1 MDDNPTT
8 PGIYERVLQ
17 PGDRRYTIAIP
28 DGYTDERPSPL
39 VIGLHWGGPVTP
51 YVGKWYLL
59 GLLAPALGELGAIL
73 AAPDCTAEH
82 WAVPSSGQ
90 VVIDLLDH
98 LQRTYSLDSRRVLL
112 TGYSMGGIGVWLLAA
127 RHQERFSGVLIVSA
141 VPPSDVLGVH
151 WRIPL
156 YVIHSRRDELFPLK
170 DTQTT
175 VNRLQEKGVLIEFD
189 VVDKT
194 THFQT
199 ERFIKPMR
207 AALPWIRDIWRSRC

>member
-1 MDDNPTT
+1 MDDKPTT
-8 PGIYERVLQ
+8 PGIYEQVLQ
-17 PGDRRYTIAIP
+17 PGDRRYTIAFP
-28 DGYTDERPSPL
+28 DGYTDERPRPL

-82 WAVPSSGQ
+82 WAVPSSEQ

-98 LQRTYSLDSRRVLL
+98 LQRTYKIDSRRVLL
-112 TGYSMGGIGVWLLAA
+112 AGYSMGGIGAWLLAA

-141 VPPSDVLGVH
+141 KPPADVVDVD
-151 WRIPL
+151 WEIPL
-156 YVIHSRRDELFPLK
+156 YVIHSRRDELFPLR

-175 VNRLQEKGVLIEFD
+175 VNKLHEKGVPIEID
-189 VVDKT
+189 VVDNT

-199 ERFIKPMR
+199 ERFIEPVR
-207 AALPWIRDIWRSRC
+207 AALPWVRDIWRSEG